1 MLDAQKPEDPVSVF
15 DGGVSEDDLLGLN
28 LGQDSVQG
36 LVGLEIVAQGNVVD
50 VGQIVFGI
58 NVVVDLETLQGGAI
72 GLKVVTAQ
80 IPGRHRIQAHS
91 LLNILVDAL
100 ADGRHQPC
108 LLGIEGIVQV
118 KKDVLDHAIGYCLPF
133 QNGQKGQSSPR
144 G

>member
-1 MLDAQKPEDPVSVF
+1 MVLDAQKPENPAGVFGGSV
-15 DGGVSEDDLLGLN
+15 GEDDFLGLN

-50 VGQIVFGI
+50 VGQIFVGI
-58 NVVVDLETLQGGAI
+58 NVVVDLKTLQGSAV
-72 GLKVVTAQ
+72 GLQVVTAQ

-108 LLGIEGIVQV
+108 LL
-118 KKDVLDHAIGYCLPF
+118 
-133 QNGQKGQSSPR
+133 
-144 G
+144 